1 MSQQS
6 CILCP
11 RMLGMLQYSSLAAFV
26 PSLNLRE
33 QYHGS
38 GMARVG
44 QKPGMARLD
53 SSSTLSSKE
62 STRLTWRA
70 ARRNQKRMDNL
81 RTKIL
86 TSTTHSI
93 CLDPLG
99 SPIPHVPN
107 ETNVVCGAAG
117 HFFLTSSW
125 TKAAVV
131 LHLRIH
137 MQSSQKKLRIKKNLE
152 CSLMWHSIYAWL
164 CGVPRAR

>member
-1 MSQQS
+1 
-6 CILCP
+6 
-11 RMLGMLQYSSLAAFV
+11 MLGMLQYSSLAGFV

-38 GMARVG
+38 GIAGVG
-44 QKPGMARLD
+44 QKPGMSRLD

-70 ARRNQKRMDNL
+70 ARRDQKRMDNL

-93 CLDPLG
+93 GLDPLG

-117 HFFLTSSW
+117 LFFSYFILDKGCSSAALAH
-125 TKAAVV
+125 TRAVV
-131 LHLRIH
+131 TKETKNQKESG
-137 MQSSQKKLRIKKNLE
+137 MQLNV
-152 CSLMWHSIYAWL
+152 A
-164 CGVPRAR
+164 